1 MKKYYSAEDLCR
13 ACGIKFFAP
22 GRIYAKD
29 IPLKEAIYLI
39 LHMPT
44 DSIDEWL
51 SDLRHIV
58 NDIKPSNVDYFRR
71 QLTVL
76 DALSDDQY
84 AALVAG
90 CSSFGLI
97 SISMELLR
105 LRPAVQASPV
115 YRL

>member
-1 MKKYYSAEDLCR
+1 MKKYYSAEDLYR
-13 ACGIKFFAP
+13 VCG
-22 GRIYAKD
+22 GHGYAKD
-29 IPLKEAIYLI
+29 ISLKNAVLMI

-44 DSIDEWL
+44 DSLDEWL

-76 DALSDDQY
+76 DSLSDEQY
-84 AALVAG
+84 ASLVAG

-105 LRPAVQASPV
+105 LRPAVQALPV

>member
-1 MKKYYSAEDLCR
+1 MKKYYPSEDFFS
-13 ACGIKFFAP
+13 ACGIKSFAL

-29 IPLKEAIYLI
+29 IPLKEACFLI

-44 DSIDEWL
+44 DSLDEWL

-71 QLTVL
+71 QLNLL
-76 DALSDDQY
+76 DSLSDDQY